1 MLYLFHLNAKHG
13 KLFKQKKLVIL
24 VVSIFIFSV
33 IHYFLGIK
41 HYNVKSTHKMNYF
54 DALYLSVVT
63 QSLLGPGDISP
74 KTDLARLFLM
84 SQVLITI
91 IVTFM
96 YINK

>member
-1 MLYLFHLNAKHG
+1 MD
-13 KLFKQKKLVIL
+13 
-24 VVSIFIFSV
+24 
-33 IHYFLGIK
+33 
-41 HYNVKSTHKMNYF
+41 YF

-84 SQVLITI
+84 SQVSITI

-96 YINK
+96 YINE